1 MNKNVNFTEG
11 NRWGSLNQS
20 KGHRN
25 DNYASGQVFNQ
36 KQANNSWSNDSSSV
50 QTNAFPFGN
59 HSNNSKLQATDTNA
73 ITKSGIQVD
82 QVGLNATPSLD
93 AAQRKTLPA
102 WIR

>member
-1 MNKNVNFTEG
+1 M
-11 NRWGSLNQS
+11 NQS

-25 DNYASGQVFNQ
+25 DNHTSGQVFNA
-36 KQANNSWSNDSSSV
+36 KQVNNAWANESSGVQANALPFGNANNSSDSKFNV
-50 QTNAFPFGN
+50 LDA
-59 HSNNSKLQATDTNA
+59 
-73 ITKSGIQVD
+73 KSGIQVE